1 MEQTLDFNYIL
12 DLMSHNYGLAGIFS
26 NPGFGKTT
34 LMMQIID
41 EINKRKDGTAIVMSN
56 ESLSKQ
62 RWIEQMQRL
71 NLSTERIIINDT
83 SLISHVNI
91 YNQLITHCNIKKKK
105 ISVVCVDSLELLDPA
120 SIREL
125 RRIAD
130 KFKVL
135 ILVNGMLTRDSGDYD
150 PELRPEMYSI
160 GVFRRQIYGNGNQAL
175 EYDFL
180 ALLHRKHKCERNIG
194 VARRFDIQN
203 KTELIIKRNWDWNLG
218 SAFIEWD
225 DDAHSFRF

>member
-71 NLSTERIIINDT
+71 NLSTERIIIDERIDKLNQAIS
-83 SLISHVNI
+83 SLREKTNENFELKITDIKDEGDS
-91 YNQLITHCNIKKKK
+91 YNFSPKGKRKEHHY
-105 ISVVCVDSLELLDPA
+105 
-120 SIREL
+120 
-125 RRIAD
+125 
-130 KFKVL
+130 F
-135 ILVNGMLTRDSGDYD
+135 
-150 PELRPEMYSI
+150 LRPQ
-160 GVFRRQIYGNGNQAL
+160 F
-175 EYDFL
+175 
-180 ALLHRKHKCERNIG
+180 
-194 VARRFDIQN
+194 
-203 KTELIIKRNWDWNLG
+203 
-218 SAFIEWD
+218 
-225 DDAHSFRF
+225 

>member
-71 NLSTERIIINDT
+71 NLSTERIFIDNT
-83 SLISHVNI
+83 PLISHQNI
-91 YNQLITHCNIKKKK
+91 YNHLIAFCNTKKNK
-105 ISVVCVDSLELLDPA
+105 ISIVCVDSLELLD
-120 SIREL
+120 SEGIREL
-125 RRIAD
+125 RKIAD
-130 KFKVL
+130 KFKVM
-135 ILVNGMLTRDSGDYD
+135 ILVNGKLMNDSGDFSPD
-150 PELRPEMYSI
+150 LRPEMYSI
-160 GVFRRQIYGNGNQAL
+160 GVFRNQIQYAY
-175 EYDFL
+175 EYNFL

-203 KTELIIKRNWDWNLG
+203 ETELIIKRNWDWNLG

-225 DDAHSFRF
+225 DDIRKFTF

>member
-34 LMMQIID
+34 LMMQIVD
-41 EINKRKDGTAIVMSN
+41 EMNRRNDGIALVMSN
-56 ESLSKQ
+56 EALSKEH
-62 RWIEQMQRL
+62 WIEQMQQQ
-71 NLSTERIIINDT
+71 NLSTERVFIDDY
-83 SLISHVNI
+83 SLISHRNI
-91 YNQLITHCNIKKKK
+91 YNNLIKICNIENRKVS
-105 ISVVCVDSLELLDPA
+105 IVCVDSLDLMNTE
-120 SIREL
+120 SIQEL
-125 RRIAD
+125 RKIAE

-135 ILVNGMLTRDSGDYD
+135 ILVNGNLMRDSGDFSPD
-150 PELRPEMYSI
+150 LRPEMYSI
-160 GVFRRQIYGNGNQAL
+160 GVFRNQIQYAC
-175 EYDFL
+175 EYKFL

-203 KTELIIKRNWDWNLG
+203 ETELIIKRNWDWNLG

-225 DDAHSFRF
+225 DDIRKFRF

>member
-71 NLSTERIIINDT
+71 NLSTERIFIDDT
-83 SLISHVNI
+83 PLISHRNI
-91 YNQLITHCNIKKKK
+91 YNHLIAFCNIKKNK
-105 ISVVCVDSLELLDPA
+105 ISIVCVDSLELLD
-120 SIREL
+120 SEGIREL
-125 RRIAD
+125 RKIAD
-130 KFKVL
+130 KFKVM
-135 ILVNGMLTRDSGDYD
+135 ILVNGKLMNDSGDFSPD
-150 PELRPEMYSI
+150 LRPEMYSI
-160 GVFRRQIYGNGNQAL
+160 GVFRNQIQYAY
-175 EYDFL
+175 EYNFL

-225 DDAHSFRF
+225 DDIRKFTF